1 VPPGIKTAGAPDA
14 VLVTAIQA
22 VTKAA
27 LEATSATTLLGDLAA
42 ALRGE
47 VGCRSCAWLKSAD
60 DGSGW
65 ETVAATG
72 APQLIRRSLP
82 GNVPTPDEI
91 ELDTVYTCP
100 DGTLAI
106 GVRDPDGSRPLLLT
120 ATASR
125 DGWTSSPED
134 VLRVVAATSAL
145 ALDAIS
151 ARAALLTGA
160 HLDQL
165 TGLGNRRGFTER
177 VALER
182 ERTTRYRHP
191 LTVLLLDLDGFKR
204 VNERLG
210 HAGGDSLLVE
220 CGECIKNEVRAIDYV
235 ARLSGDEFG
244 VVMPQSPTQ
253 AAMALAER
261 LRVALRE
268 LPVAQAHSVTAS
280 IGIAGHAGEETSESL
295 MHRADIAMYAAKGA
309 GRNRYS
315 VHPNDERDLVVMES
329 PELDEVD
336 ILTVRALVMA
346 VDAKDAYTHHHSRAV
361 GEVSRAIAEELGLPA
376 RTVRYLH
383 LAGVLHDVGKIGI
396 STEIL
401 TKPTPLTDIEWL
413 ELKAHV
419 HIGERMLRGIGLPTA
434 AKWVRH
440 HHESVDGS
448 GYPDGL
454 AGDDIP
460 LPSRVLLVADAFD
473 AMVSNR
479 VYRAGRPP
487 EAAMQEIES
496 LAGKQF
502 DLECAQALRRALTAQ
517 PDLWSLHE
525 RRPFLI

>member
-1 VPPGIKTAGAPDA
+1 MLSAILTVARTATGAASTAG
-14 VLVTAIQA
+14 VLPEI
-22 VTKAA
+22 
-27 LEATSATTLLGDLAA
+27 AT
-42 ALRGE
+42 ALRAE
-47 VGCRSCAWLKSAD
+47 VGCGTVAWLRPTD

-65 ETVAATG
+65 EAFAATG
-72 APQLIRRSLP
+72 SPRLLGRALP
-82 GNVPTPDEI
+82 GSVPPPDEI
-91 ELDTVYTCP
+91 EPDTVYPCS
-100 DGTLAI
+100 DGTFAI
-106 GVRDPDGSRPLLLT
+106 AVRRSEPSLPLLLT
-120 ATASR
+120 AAPPR
-125 DGWTSSPED
+125 GGWSFTPDE
-134 VLRVVAATSAL
+134 VLRAVASVSAL
-145 ALDAIS
+145 ALDAIE
-151 ARAALLTGA
+151 ARAALLQGA
-160 HLDQL
+160 RVDQL
-165 TGLGNRRGFTER
+165 TGLGNRAGFTER

-182 ERTTRYRHP
+182 ERSMRYRHP
-191 LTVLLLDLDGFKR
+191 LAVLLLDLDGFKR

-210 HAGGDSLLVE
+210 HAGGDQFLVA
-220 CGECIKNEVRAIDYV
+220 CGEAIRSEVRAIDYV

-244 VVMPQSPTQ
+244 VVLPQSPTQ

-261 LRVALRE
+261 LRGLIRE
-268 LPVAQAHSVTAS
+268 LPVAQAHSVTVS
-280 IGIAGHAGEETSESL
+280 IGIAGHSGEETSESL

-336 ILTVRALVMA
+336 ILTVRALIMA

-361 GEVSRAIAEELGLPA
+361 GEVSRAIAEELGLPT

-401 TKPTPLTDIEWL
+401 TKPTPLTEIEWL

-419 HIGERMLRGIGLPTA
+419 HIGERILRGIGLSTA
-434 AKWVRH
+434 AGWIRH

-454 AGDDIP
+454 TGEEIP
-460 LPSRVLLVADAFD
+460 LASRVLLVADAFD
-473 AMVSNR
+473 AMVSTR
-479 VYRAGRPP
+479 VYREGRPP
-487 EAAMQEIES
+487 EEAMQEIES

-502 DLECAQALRRALTAQ
+502 DPECAAALRRALTAQ

>member
-1 VPPGIKTAGAPDA
+1 MPPGIQTAGAPEA
-14 VLVTAIQA
+14 AIVTAILA
-22 VTKAA
+22 VASAA
-27 LEATSATTLLGDLAA
+27 IEATSPTSLLNDIAA
-42 ALRGE
+42 ALRAE
-47 VGCRSCAWLKSAD
+47 VGCRTCAWLKSAD

-72 APQLIRRSLP
+72 SPQLLRRALP
-82 GNVPTPDEI
+82 GSVPAPEEI
-91 ELDTVYTCP
+91 VLDTIYPCP
-100 DGTLAI
+100 DGTLAV
-106 GVRDPDGSRPLLLT
+106 GVRDPDGARPLLLT
-120 ATASR
+120 ANAGR
-125 DGWTSSPED
+125 EGWLSSPDD
-134 VLRVVAATSAL
+134 VLRAVATTAAL

-151 ARAALLTGA
+151 ARTALLTGA
-160 HLDQL
+160 RVDQL
-165 TGLGNRRGFTER
+165 TGLGNRAGFIER

-182 ERTTRYRHP
+182 ERTIRYRHP
-191 LTVLLLDLDGFKR
+191 LTVILLDLDGFKR
-204 VNERLG
+204 LNERLG
-210 HAGGDSLLVE
+210 HAGGDQFLVA
-220 CGECIKNEVRAIDYV
+220 CGESIRQEVRAIDYV

-244 VVMPQSPTQ
+244 VVMPQSPIQ

-261 LRVALRE
+261 LRTAIRE
-268 LPVAQAHSVTAS
+268 LPMARTHLVTAS
-280 IGIAGHAGEETSESL
+280 IGIAGHATEESGESL
-295 MHRADIAMYAAKGA
+295 VHRADIAMYAAKGA

-329 PELDEVD
+329 PEIDEVD

-419 HIGERMLRGIGLPTA
+419 HIGERILRGIGLPTA
-434 AKWVRH
+434 AGWVRH
-440 HHESVDGS
+440 HHEAIDGS

-454 AGDDIP
+454 KGEDIP

-487 EAAMQEIES
+487 EDAMREIEA

-502 DLECAQALRRALTAQ
+502 DADCAAALRRALTAQ

>member
-1 VPPGIKTAGAPDA
+1 MPPGIQTAGASEAA
-14 VLVTAIQA
+14 VVTAILS
-22 VTKAA
+22 VAA
-27 LEATSATTLLGDLAA
+27 AATEATSATGLLADIAT
-42 ALRGE
+42 ALRAG
-47 VGCRSCAWLKSAD
+47 VGCRTCAWLRASD

-72 APQLIRRSLP
+72 SPQLLKRALP
-82 GNVPTPDEI
+82 GTVPAPDEI
-91 ELDTVYTCP
+91 QLDTVYPCP
-100 DGTLAI
+100 DGSLAI
-106 GVRDPDGSRPLLLT
+106 GVRDPEAPRPLLLT
-120 ATASR
+120 ASPAR
-125 DGWTSSPED
+125 DGWTAAPED
-134 VLRVVAATSAL
+134 VLRVVASTSSL
-145 ALDAIS
+145 ALEAIT
-151 ARAALLTGA
+151 ARTALLHGTR
-160 HLDQL
+160 LDQL
-165 TGLGNRRGFTER
+165 TGLGNRAGFGER

-182 ERTTRYRHP
+182 ERTIRYRHP

-210 HAGGDSLLVE
+210 HAGGDDLLIA
-220 CGECIKNEVRAIDYV
+220 CGRAIGEQVRTIDYV

-261 LRVALRE
+261 LRSVIRE
-268 LPVAQAHSVTAS
+268 LPVAQAHSVTVS
-280 IGIAGHAGEETSESL
+280 IGIAGHAGDETSESL
-295 MHRADIAMYAAKGA
+295 VHRADIAMYAAKGA

-315 VHPNDERDLVVMES
+315 VHPNDERALVVMES

-401 TKPTPLTDIEWL
+401 TKPTPLSDIEWL

-419 HIGERMLRGIGLPTA
+419 HIGERILRGIGLPTA
-434 AKWVRH
+434 AGWVRH
-440 HHESVDGS
+440 HHESIDGS

-454 AGDDIP
+454 KGDEIP

-487 EAAMQEIES
+487 EEAMQEIES
-496 LAGKQF
+496 LAGRQF
-502 DLECAQALRRALTAQ
+502 DPECAAALRRALTAQ

>member
-1 VPPGIKTAGAPDA
+1 VPPEIQLAGAPQASVVAAILA
-14 VLVTAIQA
+14 VSS
-22 VTKAA
+22 AA
-27 LEATSATTLLGDLAA
+27 ADATSATGLLNDVAT
-42 ALRGE
+42 ALRTE
-47 VGCRSCAWLKSAD
+47 VGCRACAWLRSSD

-72 APQLIRRSLP
+72 SPQLLQRSLP

-91 ELDTVYTCP
+91 VPDTVYTCP

-106 GVRDPDGSRPLLLT
+106 GVRDPDGIRPLLLT
-120 ATASR
+120 ANAAK
-125 DGWTSSPED
+125 DGWTSSPDE
-134 VLRVVAATSAL
+134 VLRAVAATSGL

-151 ARAALLTGA
+151 ARAALLTDA
-160 HLDQL
+160 RRDQL
-165 TGLGNRRGFTER
+165 TGLGNRAGFVER

-182 ERTTRYRHP
+182 ERTIRYRHP
-191 LTVLLLDLDGFKR
+191 LTVLLVDLDGFKR

-210 HAGGDSLLVE
+210 HSGGDEFLIA
-220 CGECIKNEVRAIDYV
+220 CGEIIDKEVRAIDYV
-235 ARLSGDEFG
+235 ARLSGDEYG
-244 VVMPQSPTQ
+244 VIMPQSPTP

-261 LRVALRE
+261 LRTALRG
-268 LPVAQAHSVTAS
+268 LPVARDHSVTAS
-280 IGIAGHAGEETSESL
+280 IGIAGHSGEETSESL
-295 MHRADIAMYAAKGA
+295 IHRADIAMYAAKGA
-309 GRNRYS
+309 GRNRYT
-315 VHPNDERDLVVMES
+315 VHPNDERDMVAMES

-361 GEVSRAIAEELGLPA
+361 GEVSRAIAQELDLPA

-419 HIGERMLRGIGLPTA
+419 HIGERILRGIGLPTA
-434 AKWVRH
+434 AEWVRH
-440 HHESVDGS
+440 HHESIDGS

-460 LPSRVLLVADAFD
+460 LPSRILLVADAFD

-479 VYRAGRPP
+479 VYRPGRPP
-487 EAAMQEIES
+487 EAAMEEIES

-502 DLECAQALRRALTAQ
+502 DAECAAALRRALTAQ